1 MGTTTTTKVSICL
14 ILFAVAFRGLIN
26 AKDECLGFEII
37 EATIE
42 DLQNAFRQTE
52 LTSRKLVDF
61 YLNRIE
67 LLNPILRAVLEVN
80 PDALDQADKADRE
93 RREDRNRSLLHGIP
107 VCLRIVLLPLIN
119 STLRQGRMLWL
130 GQRFHVMRTW
140 FLSLGMLVLLFWE
153 KLVFQSGMGFVLI
166 LCQKLGAPEVDLHW
180 ILMWSLKVHAG
191 LALDLPF
198 QWQQIWSQFLWGQK
212 LMDPLSVQ
220 QIITQ

>member
-1 MGTTTTTKVSICL
+1 MGTTTKVSICL

-26 AKDECLGFEII
+26 AKDECLEFEII

-42 DLQNAFRQTE
+42 DLQNAFTRTE

-107 VCLRIVLLPLIN
+107 VLLKDSIATFDKLNTTAGSYALVGSKVPRDAHVVSKLRDAGAIILGKTSLSEWYGVRSNTMPEAWCARGGFALVSNTHHFTLSK
-119 STLRQGRMLWL
+119 STKIYIKNKYMKI
-130 GQRFHVMRTW
+130 
-140 FLSLGMLVLLFWE
+140 S
-153 KLVFQSGMGFVLI
+153 
-166 LCQKLGAPEVDLHW
+166 
-180 ILMWSLKVHAG
+180 
-191 LALDLPF
+191 
-198 QWQQIWSQFLWGQK
+198 
-212 LMDPLSVQ
+212 
-220 QIITQ
+220 